1 VGSGRCQKSARRP
14 TFLTREIFVKI
25 RRSIA
30 HVKFLEK
37 IKLKEERMKAK
48 MELDN
53 KRLQFKSLLDTIVDE
68 VNK

>member
-1 VGSGRCQKSARRP
+1 M
-14 TFLTREIFVKI
+14 KI